1 MARSKPQHA
10 PQQPTNPHDADLRS
24 ALDTFPSRREV
35 AKFLITQKREELGDT
50 LEKGKTSKKLSNEQK
65 GNLHEVLR
73 HIATAQ
79 LDDEQTLTMLQ
90 EYFGSLAATSTPK
103 QLLSLA
109 QKLEALK
116 QGTLATDT

>member
-1 MARSKPQHA
+1 MLKKQPNA
-10 PQQPTNPHDADLRS
+10 PQQDANKHDTNLRS
-24 ALDTFPSRREV
+24 AIDTFPSRREV
-35 AKFLITQKREELGDT
+35 AKFLITEKRKELGDI
-50 LEKGKTSKKLSNEQK
+50 LEKGKTTKKLTNEQK
-65 GNLHEVLR
+65 GNLHEVLQ

-79 LDDEQTLTMLQ
+79 LDDEQTLTLLQ
-90 EYFGSLAATSTPK
+90 EYLGSLATTSTPK